1 MMLQKSEN
9 AVITRKGDLK
19 KRLIRYKW
27 MYPMLLPGLIILFI
41 FSYMPLYGLLMAFQ
55 DFDIVSGISGSP
67 WVGLDNFRQIFASP
81 GFLKVLRNSLLISFY
96 RLLWGFP
103 APIVLALMLNEL
115 PSKKFRKISQT
126 AIYLPHFI
134 SWVVLVGIVQTF
146 LSPSGGLINIV
157 LEAMGK
163 PSVAFLQK
171 PEYFR
176 TIIVATDVWKE
187 TGWGTIMYL
196 AALSGINPELYE
208 AAMID
213 GCGRMKMI
221 RHITLLGLLL
231 TVMMSY
237 ALSKKDLPGRGFFM
251 TYVIFTSLFSGG
263 IIPGFYLMKSIGL
276 IDSLWALILPT
287 MLASFNIVLMK
298 NFFEGLPA
306 NLEEAARIDGAGE
319 IKILTD
325 VILPISKPIIATIA
339 LFIAVSYWN
348 SYFSAILY
356 IRSQSKWTLQLVM
369 REIISSAETTALTAG
384 SNMAEYGNLPTRLSA
399 FAEAAAE
406 LHEWTP

>member
-1 MMLQKSEN
+1 MKKSRMRKHS
-9 AVITRKGDLK
+9 AGSVTFDVIN
-19 KRLIRYKW
+19 
-27 MYPMLLPGLIILFI
+27 IILVTLVACIMVYPFI
-41 FSYMPLYGLLMAFQ
+41 NVVAVSLSSYNAYLSNPLMIIPREVSFTAFRYV
-55 DFDIVSGISGSP
+55 FM
-67 WVGLDNFRQIFASP
+67 N
-81 GFLKVLRNSLLISFY
+81 
-96 RLLWGFP
+96 
-103 APIVLALMLNEL
+103 
-115 PSKKFRKISQT
+115 
-126 AIYLPHFI
+126 
-134 SWVVLVGIVQTF
+134 
-146 LSPSGGLINIV
+146 
-157 LEAMGK
+157 
-163 PSVAFLQK
+163 
-171 PEYFR
+171 
-176 TIIVATDVWKE
+176 
-187 TGWGTIMYL
+187 
-196 AALSGINPELYE
+196 
-208 AAMID
+208 
-213 GCGRMKMI
+213 KMI
-221 RHITLLGLLL
+221 INGYANTVFITVTGTLLGLLL

-287 MLASFNIVLMK
+287 MLASFNVVLMK

-384 SNMAEYGNLPTRLSA
+384 SNMAEYGNLPTQSLKYA
-399 FAEAAAE
+399 TLVVAILPILCVYPFLQKYFAEGIMVGAIKG
-406 LHEWTP
+406 